1 MRKNFITNISFLLL
15 LNLLIKPF
23 WILGIDRGVQ
33 NELGP
38 QVYGVYFA
46 LFNFAYIFQIV
57 LDFGINNYNNRL
69 IARSPEKLA
78 GQLVSTLLLK
88 IGLGAGY
95 IVVLGIAA
103 KAAGFTSEMEL
114 SILGQLALLQIAISF
129 YGFLRSNVNALHLF
143 KTDAVLSIL
152 DKAITSL
159 LCGLVL
165 WTNFLHLELSIP
177 LFIWLQLI
185 GYGLSI
191 AAAFLIIG
199 SRRIQFVRHFDWS
212 LIKSIFK
219 QSLPYALLGFLMTAY
234 YRTDGVLLERLLG
247 GAQGDY
253 QAGVYAS
260 AFRLLDA
267 LNILGFLFAGLL
279 MPMFSRLLES
289 GSSIRSLLQL
299 GFTLMLITSAG
310 AASSF
315 WWYRVHIMDL
325 LYPDMQTEGAAVF
338 GWLMIAFVLMSMTYI
353 FGSLVTAH
361 GNIRALNLISF
372 AGFILNLVLNII
384 YIPKHLAVGSAL
396 ATTLTQSL
404 VFIAHAWVVDK
415 TFTERISA
423 AIWIKSL
430 VFICLVSV
438 GGWASSLVPV
448 NWPLQMGISLLWI
461 VPAAFASGMVQLQD
475 LKNSMLAL
483 ADAISKRTEA

>member
-38 QVYGVYFA
+38 QAYGVYFA

-78 GQLVSTLLLK
+78 SQLVSTLLLK

-95 IVVLGIAA
+95 IVLLGIAA
-103 KAAGFTSEMEL
+103 QIAGFTSEIEL
-114 SILGQLALLQIAISF
+114 SILGQLALLQIGISF
-129 YGFLRSNVNALHLF
+129 YAFLRSNVNALHLF

-152 DKAITSL
+152 DKAITSI

-165 WTNFLHLELSIP
+165 WTNLTNLELSIP

-191 AAAFLIIG
+191 LIAFLIIG
-199 SRRIQFVRHFDWS
+199 SQRITFSRHFDFP
-212 LIKSIFK
+212 LIKHIFR

-247 GAQGDY
+247 DEIGDY
-253 QAGVYAS
+253 QAGIYAS

-279 MPMFSRLLES
+279 MPMFSRLLAS
-289 GSSIRSLLQL
+289 GTSLRNLLQL
-299 GFTLMLITSAG
+299 GFTLMLIASVGAG
-310 AASSF
+310 NSF
-315 WWYRVHIMDL
+315 WWYRAPIMEM
-325 LYPDMQTEGAAVF
+325 LYPGVHADGAAVF
-338 GWLMIAFVLMSMTYI
+338 GWLMIAFAGMSITYI
-353 FGSLVTAH
+353 FGSLVTAQ
-361 GNIRALNLISF
+361 GNIRALNYISLG
-372 AGFILNLVLNII
+372 GFLLNLLLNILF
-384 YIPKHLAVGSAL
+384 IPKQMAVGSAM
-396 ATTLTQSL
+396 ATTITQALVCLAHVWLVHHTFSDRISSGTWLRSL
-404 VFIAHAWVVDK
+404 VFVI
-415 TFTERISA
+415 
-423 AIWIKSL
+423 L
-430 VFICLVSV
+430 VIV
-438 GGWASSLVPV
+438 GGWISVEL
-448 NWPLQMGISLLWI
+448 PLSWTWQWIMSLLWTI
-461 VPAAFASGMVQLQD
+461 PAAFGSGLVRMHD
-475 LKNSMLAL
+475 LKNSLKTLLETWVNRA
-483 ADAISKRTEA
+483 EA